1 LQTVD
6 DDIVVDASTG
16 RVILRT
22 HGVAEKAQI
31 TNDNA
36 SYTGVLIQGIA
47 TRSASSAYDLSALY
61 AGGGGDIKFK
71 FSGDGNGTCDGA
83 WTGGGADYAEYFEW
97 ADGNPDNEDRV
108 GVSVKLVGN
117 KIAIAEDGDT
127 FLGVISGNP
136 SVVGDG
142 DMGWKKKYLTDDFGR
157 KVLEDYKVIDWVE
170 IKTVDEKEKKIPH
183 SYELDKIP
191 EGVIVPEDAVIKDMT
206 GKDGRPV
213 LNPDYSDDFE
223 YIHRQDR
230 PEWDTVGLVG
240 KLRIKNGQA
249 LSPCWIKMRD
259 ISEAVSEYFV
269 K

>member
-1 LQTVD
+1 MYGINQ
-6 DDIVVDASTG
+6 DAAYAGT
-16 RVILRT
+16 
-22 HGVAEKAQI
+22 
-31 TNDNA
+31 
-36 SYTGVLIQGIA
+36 LINGDA
-47 TRSASSAYDLSALY
+47 TRASSASYNLLRLRASGGTDDKMKCTG
-61 AGGGGDIKFK
+61 AGEVTA
-71 FSGDGNGTCDGA
+71 DGSF
-83 WTGGGADYAEYFEW
+83 TGGGADYAEYFEW

-117 KIAIAEDGDT
+117 QIAIAEDGDT

-191 EGVIVPEDAVIKDMT
+191 EGVTVPEDAIIKDME
-206 GKDGRPV
+206 GKEGRPV

-223 YIHRQDR
+223 YIHRKDR

-240 KLRIKNGQA
+240 KLRIKNDQA
-249 LSPCWIKMRD
+249 IDPSWIKMRD
-259 ISEAVSEYFV
+259 ISEDVSEYFI